1 MKDLKSIKNS
11 LIKKIK
17 KNNKFL
23 LLIILIMSQKTL
35 MNIFDITANRIRQV
49 KDGAVNDIEDL
60 YASKSDIQTV
70 LDSKADQANTYT
82 KQQIDANFYDIT
94 ETYDKTE
101 INVLSNNIS
110 SNTFLIG
117 NLTITSNTNFNNISS
132 NSNLINN
139 LNSTITSNF
148 NNISSNIHLIN
159 NVNSTITSNFNN
171 ISSNSNLINT
181 NFNNI
186 SSNSNLIN
194 NLNSTI
200 TSNFNNISS
209 NSNLITGLNSTIN
222 SHIIAISDL
231 QNGGSFHET
240 DYYNKITTNNLLSEK
255 LDTSI
260 SNNTLIHNI
269 TTTSTFKIANF
280 GNYNNFFEM
289 YNNYFDSYVY
299 GSLAGSTMFLNQRGF
314 GNVEINNSSTFQ
326 NDKIILNHNTT
337 ILSNLQVSGLF
348 SCSSILD
355 ITGSDSRYVLQSDN
369 LAGLI
374 TGNTNTINSIIT
386 NDSTQDTVI
395 SQKLDKVNTTVQTV
409 NSPLILSLTDNTNP
423 IFRIQDA
430 VSNQRLEFKRGC
442 QLDSY
447 QGLQGAT
454 PYRLWLGWNTG
465 DVIIGRPNNASR
477 ITINGNVHTSYN
489 FAQMHGT
496 SYFEGA
502 VYMKGN
508 LFTNN
513 DFSTDI
519 KTKIDNINT
528 SINGL
533 EPYLETYTPDA
544 IEGFYMHHPNFVAVS
559 VGDVT
564 NASNQ
569 YFMCDGLVNKTI
581 FSKPIDVLGN
591 IYTNADVNC
600 DNINIATDGKL
611 TIDTNCELYRYVSAF
626 SSFDMRNTDS
636 NSSIRFICGDP
647 AVQSNI
653 VGAVNITT
661 GWTFNTATADF
672 MGNLFAND
680 VYVKTNGAL
689 RSNHLAPNGG
699 TLVTVDTNLAVQNA
713 YLATNTIQSFDLTT
727 VSFLD
732 NISMTT
738 GTDIKMGTSEIST
751 YYDGTELSTIDIIF
765 RTSNTAFRIADS
777 SSTPSVLLSI
787 DKTFGTT
794 VNTGSFT
801 NNAPSTFNENVTVVN
816 TKTLFVNDI
825 QDASGDAID
834 ITAGTVTINGSL
846 IDNSDARLKYDVD
859 LLKSNCISMIKKFKP
874 KKFKRKD
881 RDDKDAIHIGY
892 IADDLL
898 KAVPK
903 EISNVVHTSR
913 EYLGIEYTKVPIL
926 LHKALLEV
934 IDKVEKLEKEIKEL
948 KKEKSK

>member
-1 MKDLKSIKNS
+1 
-11 LIKKIK
+11 
-17 KNNKFL
+17 
-23 LLIILIMSQKTL
+23 
-35 MNIFDITANRIRQV
+35 MNTFDITANKIRQV

-70 LDSKADQANTYT
+70 LDSKADQADTYT
-82 KQQIDANFYDIT
+82 KEQINANFYDIT

-159 NVNSTITSNFNN
+159 NLNSTITSNFNN
-171 ISSNSNLINT
+171 ISSNSNLINI

-194 NLNSTI
+194 NLTSTI

-231 QNGGSFHET
+231 QNGGSFNET

-255 LDTSI
+255 SNTSI
-260 SNNTLIHNI
+260 LNNTLIHNI

-280 GNYNNFFEM
+280 GNYNNLFEM

-355 ITGSDSRYVLQSDN
+355 ITGSDARYVLQSDG
-369 LAGLI
+369 LSGLI
-374 TGNTNTINSIIT
+374 TGNTNTINTIIT
-386 NDSTQDTVI
+386 INNSQDT
-395 SQKLDKVNTTVQTV
+395 SLGQKLDKIDTNAQSIAGAINFSDNATLHSDLNMLTTGSIICNKFKTTP
-409 NSPLILSLTDNTNP
+409 SPDL
-423 IFRIQDA
+423 
-430 VSNQRLEFKRGC
+430 
-442 QLDSY
+442 
-447 QGLQGAT
+447 GLQMTFQMFNREFNINRDGRMWMSSAGGQWET
-454 PYRLWLGWNTG
+454 QIG
-465 DVIIGRPNNASR
+465 DANVGRVWVKDR
-477 ITINGNVHTSYN
+477 FGL
-489 FAQMHGT
+489 
-496 SYFEGA
+496 GA
-502 VYMKGN
+502 VGVNGYVLNCAGQAR
-508 LFTNN
+508 FTGAVQFIGTNSAISLNN
-513 DFSTDI
+513 GSYLNF
-519 KTKIDNINT
+519 NNNG
-528 SINGL
+528 SIQR
-533 EPYLETYTPDA
+533 YTPDA
-544 IEGFYMHHPNFVAVS
+544 IEGLYMTHNNFVAVS
-559 VGDVT
+559 VGDVS

-569 YFMCDGLVNKTI
+569 YMMCDGLVNKTI
-581 FSKPIDVLGN
+581 FNKPVDVLGN

-600 DNINIATDGKL
+600 DNVNIATDGKL

-626 SSFDMRNTDS
+626 SSFDMRNTDA

-653 VGAVNITT
+653 VGAVNIST
-661 GWTFNTATADF
+661 GWTFNTSTVDV
-672 MGNLFAND
+672 MGNLFADD
-680 VYVKTNGAL
+680 VYIKTGGAL
-689 RSNHLAPNGG
+689 RSNHIAPNGG

-727 VSFLD
+727 VSFLN

-738 GTDIKMGTSEIST
+738 GADIKMGTSEIST
-751 YYDGTELSTIDIIF
+751 YYDGTSLSTIDVIF
-765 RTSNTAFRIADS
+765 RTSNTAFRVSDA

-794 VNTGSFT
+794 VNTESFT
-801 NNAPSTFNENVTVVN
+801 NNAPSTFNENVTV
-816 TKTLFVNDI
+816 
-825 QDASGDAID
+825 
-834 ITAGTVTINGSL
+834 AGTKKMLCNLIEPSTGTNIDLTATSVSINGSL
-846 IDNSDARLKYDVD
+846 IDNSSALLKYDVD
-859 LLKSNCISMIKKFKP
+859 LIKSNCINIIKKFKP

-881 RDDKDAIHIGY
+881 RNDNGAIHLGW
-892 IADDLL
+892 IAEDVQ
-898 KAVPK
+898 KALPK
-903 EISNVVHTSR
+903 DISNVVSTSR
-913 EYLGIEYTKVPIL
+913 EFLGIDYTKVPCL
-926 LHKALLEV
+926 LHKALLEA
-934 IDKVEKLEKEIKEL
+934 IDRIEKLEKEVENL
-948 KKEKSK
+948 KSKL

>member
-1 MKDLKSIKNS
+1 
-11 LIKKIK
+11 
-17 KNNKFL
+17 
-23 LLIILIMSQKTL
+23 

-70 LDSKADQANTYT
+70 LDSKADQADTYT
-82 KQQIDANFYDIT
+82 KEQINANFYDIT
-94 ETYDKTE
+94 ETYNKTE
-101 INVLSNNIS
+101 VNVLSNNISSNAYFIMNNTATIASNLVNVS

-132 NSNLINN
+132 NTNLINN
-139 LNSTITSNF
+139 LNSTVSTNF
-148 NNISSNIHLIN
+148 NNISSNTNLINTNINNISSNTSLINTNINNTSSNTHLIN
-159 NVNSTITSNFNN
+159 NLNSTVTANFNN
-171 ISSNSNLINT
+171 ISSNSHLI
-181 NFNNI
+181 
-186 SSNSNLIN
+186 SQ
-194 NLNSTI
+194 
-200 TSNFNNISS
+200 
-209 NSNLITGLNSTIN
+209 
-222 SHIIAISDL
+222 L
-231 QNGGSFHET
+231 QTGSFNEA

-255 LDTSI
+255 LNTSVL
-260 SNNTLIHNI
+260 NNTLIHNI
-269 TTTSTFKIANF
+269 TTTATFKIAEF

-299 GSLAGSTMFLNQRGF
+299 GSLTGSTMFLNQRGF
-314 GNVEINNSSTFQ
+314 GDVEINNSSTFK
-326 NDKIILNHNTT
+326 NDKILLNHNTT

-355 ITGSDSRYVLQSDN
+355 IAGSDARYVLQSDG
-369 LAGLI
+369 LSGLI

-386 NDSTQDTVI
+386 NDSAQDTVI
-395 SQKLDKVNTTVQTV
+395 SQKLDKVNTTAQTV

-447 QGLQGAT
+447 QGLTGAT

-489 FAQMHGT
+489 FAQAHGT

-544 IEGFYMHHPNFVAVS
+544 TEGFYIHHPNFVAVS
-559 VGDVT
+559 VGDIT

-569 YFMCDGLVNKTI
+569 YMMCDGLVGKTI
-581 FSKPIDVLGN
+581 FSKPVDVLGN

-600 DNINIATDGKL
+600 DNVNIATDGKL

-626 SSFDMRNTDS
+626 SSFDMRNTDA

-661 GWTFNTATADF
+661 GWTFNTSTIDA
-672 MGNLFAND
+672 MGNLFADD
-680 VYVKTNGAL
+680 VYVKTGGAL
-689 RSNHLAPNGG
+689 RSNHIAPNGG

-727 VSFLD
+727 VSFLN

-738 GTDIKMGTSEIST
+738 GTDLKMGTSEIST
-751 YYDGTELSTIDIIF
+751 YYDGTSLSTIDVIF
-765 RTSNTAFRIADS
+765 RTSNTAFRVADS
-777 SSTPSVLLSI
+777 STTPSVLLSI

-794 VNTGSFT
+794 VNTESFT
-801 NNAPSTFNENVTVVN
+801 NNAPSTFNENVTIAG
-816 TKTLFVNDI
+816 TKKLLCNLIEPSTGTNIDLT
-825 QDASGDAID
+825 AS
-834 ITAGTVTINGSL
+834 TVTINGTFVDSSSAL
-846 IDNSDARLKYDVD
+846 LKYDVD
-859 LLKSNCISMIKKFKP
+859 LIKSNCVNVIKKFKP
-874 KKFKRKD
+874 KKFKRND
-881 RDDKDAIHIGY
+881 RNDNGAVHIGW
-892 IADDLL
+892 IAEEVQ
-898 KAVPK
+898 KALPK
-903 EISNVVHTSR
+903 DVSNVVSTSR
-913 EYLGIEYTKVPIL
+913 EYLGIDYTKVPVI

-934 IDKVEKLEKEIKEL
+934 IDKVEKLEKEIEKM
-948 KKEKSK
+948 KSK

>member
-1 MKDLKSIKNS
+1 MVKSINLTNFENVVAHTIS
-11 LIKKIK
+11 EINDTGIQDIKTI
-17 KNNKFL
+17 
-23 LLIILIMSQKTL
+23 
-35 MNIFDITANRIRQV
+35 
-49 KDGAVNDIEDL
+49 
-60 YASKSDIQTV
+60 YASQTDIID
-70 LDSKADQANTYT
+70 LLNNKADQVDTYT
-82 KQQIDANFYDIT
+82 KAQIDANFYDIT
-94 ETYDKTE
+94 QSYNKTE
-101 INVLSNNIS
+101 VNVLSNNIS

-132 NSNLINN
+132 NTNLISN
-139 LNSTITSNF
+139 LNSTMT
-148 NNISSNIHLIN
+148 
-159 NVNSTITSNFNN
+159 TNFNN

-181 NFNNI
+181 NINNI
-186 SSNSNLIN
+186 SSNTHLIN

-200 TSNFNNISS
+200 TTNFNNISS
-209 NSNLITGLNSTIN
+209 NSNLITGLNSTVN
-222 SHIIAISDL
+222 SHITAILDL
-231 QNGGSFHET
+231 QNENGGSFNES

-255 LDTSI
+255 LNTSVL
-260 SNNTLIHNI
+260 NNTLIHNI

-280 GNYNNFFEM
+280 GNYNNFYEM
-289 YNNYFDSYVY
+289 YNNYFDSYIY
-299 GSLAGSTMFLNQRGF
+299 GNLSGATMFLNQRGF
-314 GNVEINNSSTFQ
+314 GDVEINNSSTFQ
-326 NDKIILNHNTT
+326 NDKILLNHNTT

-355 ITGSDSRYVLQSDN
+355 IAGSDARYVLQSDGLN
-369 LAGLI
+369 SLI

-386 NDSTQDTVI
+386 NDSAQDTVI
-395 SQKLDKVNTTVQTV
+395 SQKLDKVNTTAQTV
-409 NSPLILSLTDNTNP
+409 NSPLILNLTDNTNP

-477 ITINGNVHTSYN
+477 ITINGNIHTSYN

-544 IEGFYMHHPNFVAVS
+544 IEGFYIHHPNFVACS
-559 VGDVT
+559 IGDIT

-569 YFMCDGLVNKTI
+569 YFMADGLVGKTI
-581 FSKPIDVLGN
+581 FSKPIDVLSN

-600 DNINIATDGKL
+600 DNVNIATDGKL
-611 TIDTNCELYRYVSAF
+611 TIDTNCDLYRYVSAF
-626 SSFDMRNTDS
+626 SSFDMRNTDA

-653 VGAVNITT
+653 VGAVNITS
-661 GWTFNTATADF
+661 GWTFNTSTADF
-672 MGNLFAND
+672 MGNLFADD

-689 RSNHLAPNGG
+689 RSNHIAPNGG
-699 TLVTVDTNLAVQNA
+699 TLVTVDTNMAIQNA

-727 VSFLD
+727 VSFLN

-751 YYDGTELSTIDIIF
+751 YYDGTSLSTIDVIF

-801 NNAPSTFNENVTVVN
+801 NNAPSTFNENITVAG
-816 TKTLFVNDI
+816 TKKMLCNLIEPSTGTN
-825 QDASGDAID
+825 ID
-834 ITAGTVTINGSL
+834 LTATTVTINGTFVDS
-846 IDNSDARLKYDVD
+846 SDSRLKYDID
-859 LLKSNCISMIKKFKP
+859 NIKSNCMNVTKKFKP
-874 KKFKRKD
+874 KKFKRHD
-881 RDDKDAIHIGY
+881 RNDNGKTHIGY
-892 IADDLL
+892 IADEVL
-898 KAVPK
+898 KAIPK
-903 EISNVVHTSR
+903 EFENIVCKDR
-913 EYLGIEYTKVPIL
+913 EYLGLNYLVLPVL
-926 LHKALLEV
+926 VHKAVLELSDK
-934 IDKVEKLEKEIKEL
+934 IDKLEKEIKEL
-948 KKEKSK
+948 KKSKDF

>member
-1 MKDLKSIKNS
+1 
-11 LIKKIK
+11 
-17 KNNKFL
+17 
-23 LLIILIMSQKTL
+23 MSQKTL
-35 MNIFDITANRIRQV
+35 LNIFDITANRIRQV

-70 LDSKADQANTYT
+70 LDSKADQADTYT
-82 KQQIDANFYDIT
+82 KEQINANFYDIT
-94 ETYDKTE
+94 ETYNKTE

-117 NLTITSNTNFNNISS
+117 NLTVTSNTNFNNISS
-132 NSNLINN
+132 NTSLINNLNSTMTTNFNNISSNTNLISTNFNNISSNTNLINN
-139 LNSTITSNF
+139 LNSTM
-148 NNISSNIHLIN
+148 
-159 NVNSTITSNFNN
+159 TSNFNN
-171 ISSNSNLINT
+171 ISSNSHLINT

-186 SSNSNLIN
+186 SSNTNLIN
-194 NLNSTI
+194 NLNSTVS
-200 TSNFNNISS
+200 TNFNNISS
-209 NSNLITGLNSTIN
+209 NSHLISQ
-222 SHIIAISDL
+222 L
-231 QNGGSFHET
+231 QTGSF
-240 DYYNKITTNNLLSEK
+240 DSNLYYNKITTNTLLSDK
-255 LDTSI
+255 LNTSI
-260 SNNTLIHNI
+260 LNNTLIHNI
-269 TTTSTFKIANF
+269 TTTATFKIAEF

-299 GSLAGSTMFLNQRGF
+299 GNLSGATMFLNQRGF
-314 GNVEINNSSTFQ
+314 GDVEINNSSTFQ
-326 NDKIILNHNTT
+326 NDKILLNHNTT

-386 NDSTQDTVI
+386 NDSAQDTVI
-395 SQKLDKVNTTVQTV
+395 SQKLDKVNTTAQTV

-489 FAQMHGT
+489 FAQAHGT

-544 IEGFYMHHPNFVAVS
+544 IEGFYMHHPNFLALS
-559 VGDVT
+559 VGDIT

-569 YFMCDGLVNKTI
+569 YMMCDGLVNKTI

-600 DNINIATDGKL
+600 DNVNIATDGKL

-626 SSFDMRNTDS
+626 SSFDMRNSDA

-647 AVQSNI
+647 AIQSNI

-672 MGNLFAND
+672 MGNLFAD
-680 VYVKTNGAL
+680 DIYVKSGGAL
-689 RSNHLAPNGG
+689 RSNNIAPNGG

-727 VSFLD
+727 VSFLN

-751 YYDGTELSTIDIIF
+751 YHDGTNLSTIDVIF
-765 RTSNTAFRIADS
+765 RTSNTAFRVSDA

-794 VNTGSFT
+794 VNTESFT
-801 NNAPSTFNENVTVVN
+801 NNAPSTFNENVTVAG
-816 TKTLFVNDI
+816 TKKMLCNLIEPSTGTNIDLT
-825 QDASGDAID
+825 AS
-834 ITAGTVTINGSL
+834 TVTINGTFVDS
-846 IDNSDARLKYDVD
+846 SDSRLKYDIDNV
-859 LLKSNCISMIKKFKP
+859 KSNCMNIIKKFKP
-874 KKFKRKD
+874 KKFKRHD
-881 RDDKDAIHIGY
+881 RNDGGKTHIGY
-892 IADDLL
+892 IADEVL
-898 KAVPK
+898 KAIPK
-903 EISNVVHTSR
+903 EFENVVSKDR
-913 EYLGIEYTKVPIL
+913 DYLGLNYLVLPVL
-926 LHKALLEV
+926 VHKAVLELN
-934 IDKVEKLEKEIKEL
+934 DKVDKLEKEIKEL

>member
-1 MKDLKSIKNS
+1 MSKN
-11 LIKKIK
+11 
-17 KNNKFL
+17 
-23 LLIILIMSQKTL
+23 L

-49 KDGAVNDIEDL
+49 KNGAVNDIEDL

-70 LDSKADQANTYT
+70 LDSKADQADTYT
-82 KQQIDANFYDIT
+82 KEQINANFYDIT

-110 SNTFLIG
+110 SNSFLIG
-117 NLTITSNTNFNNISS
+117 NLTITSNTNFNNISLNTS
-132 NSNLINN
+132 LINN
-139 LNSTITSNF
+139 LNSTMTTNFNNSSSNTNLFNTNF
-148 NNISSNIHLIN
+148 NNISSNTSLIN
-159 NVNSTITSNFNN
+159 NSNSTMTTNFNN
-171 ISSNSNLINT
+171 ISSNTNLINT

-186 SSNSNLIN
+186 SSNTNLIN
-194 NLNSTI
+194 NVNSTVS
-200 TSNFNNISS
+200 TNFNNISS
-209 NSNLITGLNSTIN
+209 NSHLISQ
-222 SHIIAISDL
+222 L
-231 QNGGSFHET
+231 QTGSF
-240 DYYNKITTNNLLSEK
+240 DSNFNYNKITTNKLLTDK
-255 LDTSI
+255 LNTSVL
-260 SNNTLIHNI
+260 NNTLIHNI
-269 TTTSTFKIANF
+269 TTTSIFKIANF

-299 GSLAGSTMFLNQRGF
+299 GNLSGATMFLNQRGF
-314 GNVEINNSSTFQ
+314 GDVEFNNSSTVQ
-326 NDKIILNHNTT
+326 NDKILLNHNTT

-386 NDSTQDTVI
+386 NDSAQDTVI
-395 SQKLDKVNTTVQTV
+395 SQKLDKVNTTAQTV

-423 IFRIQDA
+423 IFGIQDA

-447 QGLQGAT
+447 QGLHGAT

-544 IEGFYMHHPNFVAVS
+544 IEGFYTHHPNFVALS
-559 VGDVT
+559 VGDIT
-564 NASNQ
+564 NSSNQ
-569 YFMCDGLVNKTI
+569 YMMCDGLVNKTI

-591 IYTNADVNC
+591 IYTNATVNC
-600 DNINIATDGKL
+600 DNVNIATDGKL
-611 TIDTNCELYRYVSAF
+611 TIDTNCELYRYVSNF
-626 SSFDMRNTDS
+626 SSFDMRNSDA

-647 AVQSNI
+647 AIQSNI
-653 VGAVNITT
+653 VGAVNITS

-672 MGNLFAND
+672 MGNLFAD
-680 VYVKTNGAL
+680 DIYVKTNGAL
-689 RSNHLAPNGG
+689 RSNHIAPNGG

-727 VSFLD
+727 VSFLN

-751 YYDGTELSTIDIIF
+751 YHDGTNLSTIDVIF
-765 RTSNTAFRIADS
+765 RTSNTAFRVSDA
-777 SSTPSVLLSI
+777 SSTPSVLVSI
-787 DKTFGTT
+787 DKTFGATI
-794 VNTGSFT
+794 NTGSFT
-801 NNAPSTFNENVTVVN
+801 NNALSTFNENVTVAG
-816 TKTLFVNDI
+816 TKKLLCNLIEPSTGTN
-825 QDASGDAID
+825 ID
-834 ITAGTVTINGSL
+834 LTATTVTINGTFVDSSSSL
-846 IDNSDARLKYDVD
+846 LKYDID
-859 LLKSNCISMIKKFKP
+859 LIKSNCINVIKKFKP
-874 KKFKRKD
+874 KKFRRHD
-881 RDDKDAIHIGY
+881 RNDNGAVHIGW
-892 IADDLL
+892 IAEEVQ
-898 KAVPK
+898 KALPK
-903 EISNVVHTSR
+903 DISNVISTGR
-913 EYLGIEYTKVPIL
+913 EYLGADYTKVPVI

-934 IDKVEKLEKEIKEL
+934 IDKFEKLEKEIKEF
-948 KKEKSK
+948 KKEKNK

>member
-1 MKDLKSIKNS
+1 
-11 LIKKIK
+11 
-17 KNNKFL
+17 
-23 LLIILIMSQKTL
+23 

-94 ETYDKTE
+94 ETYNKTE

-132 NSNLINN
+132 NTNLINN
-139 LNSTITSNF
+139 LNSTM
-148 NNISSNIHLIN
+148 
-159 NVNSTITSNFNN
+159 STNFNN

-181 NFNNI
+181 NINNI
-186 SSNSNLIN
+186 SSNTHLIN

-200 TSNFNNISS
+200 TTNFNNISS
-209 NSNLITGLNSTIN
+209 NTHLINNLNSTMTTNFNNISSNTNLITGLNSTVS
-222 SHIIAISDL
+222 SHITAILDL
-231 QNGGSFHET
+231 QNGGSLNEA
-240 DYYNKITTNNLLSEK
+240 DYYNKITTNNLLSNK
-255 LDTSI
+255 LNTSI
-260 SNNTLIHNI
+260 LNNTLIHNI
-269 TTTSTFKIANF
+269 TTNSTFKIAEF
-280 GNYNNFFEM
+280 GNYNYYHEL
-289 YNNYFDSYVY
+289 YNNYIDSYVY
-299 GSLAGSTMFLNQRGF
+299 GNLSGATMFLNQRGF
-314 GNVEINNSSTFQ
+314 GDVQINNSSTFQ
-326 NDKIILNHNTT
+326 NDKILLNHNTT

-355 ITGSDSRYVLQSDN
+355 IAGSDARYVLQSDG
-369 LAGLI
+369 LSGLI

-386 NDSTQDTVI
+386 NDSAQDTVI
-395 SQKLDKVNTTVQTV
+395 SQKLDKVNTTLQTV
-409 NSPLILSLTDNTNP
+409 NSPLIISLTDNTNP
-423 IFRIQDA
+423 ILRIQDA

-447 QGLQGAT
+447 QGLTGAT
-454 PYRLWLGWNTG
+454 PYRLLLGWNTG

-544 IEGFYMHHPNFVAVS
+544 TEGFYIHHPNFVACS
-559 VGDVT
+559 VGDIT

-569 YFMCDGLVNKTI
+569 YFLADGLVGKTI

-626 SSFDMRNTDS
+626 SSFDMRNSDA

-653 VGAVNITT
+653 VGAVNITS

-672 MGNLFAND
+672 MGNLFADD

-699 TLVTVDTNLAVQNA
+699 TLITVDTNLAVQNA
-713 YLATNTIQSFDLTT
+713 YLATNTIQSFDLTS

-738 GTDIKMGTSEIST
+738 GTDILMGTSEIST
-751 YYDGTELSTIDIIF
+751 YYDGTNLSTIDVIF
-765 RTSNTAFRIADS
+765 RTSNTAFRVSDS
-777 SSTPSVLLSI
+777 STTPSVLLSI

-801 NNAPSTFNENVTVVN
+801 NNASSTFNENVKVAG
-816 TKTLFVNDI
+816 TKKLLCNLIEPATGTN
-825 QDASGDAID
+825 ID
-834 ITAGTVTINGSL
+834 LTATTVTINGTFVDS
-846 IDNSDARLKYDVD
+846 SDSRLKYDIDNV
-859 LLKSNCISMIKKFKP
+859 KSNCMNIIKKFKP
-874 KKFKRKD
+874 KKFKRHD
-881 RDDKDAIHIGY
+881 RNDGGKTHIGY
-892 IADDLL
+892 IADEVL
-898 KAVPK
+898 KAIPK
-903 EISNVVHTSR
+903 EFENVVSQDR
-913 EYLGIEYTKVPIL
+913 EYLGLNYLVLPVL
-926 LHKALLEV
+926 VHKAVLELNDK
-934 IDKVEKLEKEIKEL
+934 IDKLEKEVKEL

>member
-1 MKDLKSIKNS
+1 
-11 LIKKIK
+11 
-17 KNNKFL
+17 
-23 LLIILIMSQKTL
+23 

-70 LDSKADQANTYT
+70 LDSKADQADTYT
-82 KQQIDANFYDIT
+82 KEQINANFYDIT

-110 SNTFLIG
+110 SNSFLIG
-117 NLTITSNTNFNNISS
+117 NLTITSNTNFNNISLNTSLIS
-132 NSNLINN
+132 NLNSTMTTNFNNISSNTNLINTNFNNISLNTSLINN
-139 LNSTITSNF
+139 LNSTMTSNF
-148 NNISSNIHLIN
+148 NNISSN
-159 NVNSTITSNFNN
+159 T
-171 ISSNSNLINT
+171 NLINT

-186 SSNSNLIN
+186 SSNTHLIN
-194 NLNSTI
+194 NLNSTVS
-200 TSNFNNISS
+200 TNFNNISS
-209 NSNLITGLNSTIN
+209 NSHLISQ
-222 SHIIAISDL
+222 L
-231 QNGGSFHET
+231 QTGSF
-240 DYYNKITTNNLLSEK
+240 DSNLYYNKITTNNLLTDK
-255 LDTSI
+255 LNTSVL
-260 SNNTLIHNI
+260 NNTLIHNI
-269 TTTSTFKIANF
+269 TTTSIFKIANF

-299 GSLAGSTMFLNQRGF
+299 GNLSGATMFLNQRGF
-314 GNVEINNSSTFQ
+314 GDVEINNSSTFQ
-326 NDKIILNHNTT
+326 NDKILLNHNTT

-386 NDSTQDTVI
+386 NDSAQDTVI
-395 SQKLDKVNTTVQTV
+395 SQKLDKVNTTAQTV
-409 NSPLILSLTDNTNP
+409 NSPLILSVTDNTNP

-447 QGLQGAT
+447 QGLEGAT

-477 ITINGNVHTSYN
+477 ITINGNVHTSHN

-544 IEGFYMHHPNFVAVS
+544 IEGFYMHHPNFVSLS
-559 VGDVT
+559 VGDIT

-569 YFMCDGLVNKTI
+569 YMMCDGLVNKTI
-581 FSKPIDVLGN
+581 FSKPVDILGN
-591 IYTNADVNC
+591 IYTNAAVNC
-600 DNINIATDGKL
+600 DNVNIATDGKL
-611 TIDTNCELYRYVSAF
+611 TIDTNCELYKFVSTF
-626 SSFDMRNTDS
+626 SSFDMRNSDA

-661 GWTFNTATADF
+661 GWTFNTSTVDV
-672 MGNLFAND
+672 MGNLFADD

-689 RSNHLAPNGG
+689 RSNHIAPNGG

-727 VSFLD
+727 VSFLN

-751 YYDGTELSTIDIIF
+751 YHDGTNLSTIDVIF
-765 RTSNTAFRIADS
+765 RTSNTAFRVSDA

-794 VNTGSFT
+794 VNTESFT
-801 NNAPSTFNENVTVVN
+801 NNAPSTFNENVTVAG
-816 TKTLFVNDI
+816 TKKMLCNLIEPSTGTN
-825 QDASGDAID
+825 ID
-834 ITAGTVTINGSL
+834 LTATTVTINGTFVDS
-846 IDNSDARLKYDVD
+846 SDSRLKYDID
-859 LLKSNCISMIKKFKP
+859 NIKSNCMNVIKKFKP
-874 KKFKRKD
+874 KKFKRHD
-881 RDDKDAIHIGY
+881 RNDGGKTHIGY
-892 IADDLL
+892 IADEVL
-898 KAVPK
+898 KAIPK
-903 EISNVVHTSR
+903 EFENVVSKDR
-913 EYLGIEYTKVPIL
+913 EYLGLNYLVLPVL
-926 LHKALLEV
+926 VHKAVLELN
-934 IDKVEKLEKEIKEL
+934 DKVDKLEK
-948 KKEKSK
+948 

>member
-1 MKDLKSIKNS
+1 
-11 LIKKIK
+11 
-17 KNNKFL
+17 
-23 LLIILIMSQKTL
+23 

-70 LDSKADQANTYT
+70 LDSKADPADTYT
-82 KQQIDANFYDIT
+82 KEQINANFYDIS

-110 SNTFLIG
+110 SNSFLIG
-117 NLTITSNTNFNNISS
+117 NLTITSNTNFNNISLNTS
-132 NSNLINN
+132 LINN
-139 LNSTITSNF
+139 LNSTMTTIFNNISSNTNLINTNFNNISLNTSLINNLNSTMSTNF
-148 NNISSNIHLIN
+148 NNISSN
-159 NVNSTITSNFNN
+159 T
-171 ISSNSNLINT
+171 NLINT

-186 SSNSNLIN
+186 SSNTNLIN
-194 NLNSTI
+194 NLNSTVS
-200 TSNFNNISS
+200 TNFNNISS
-209 NSNLITGLNSTIN
+209 NSHLISQ
-222 SHIIAISDL
+222 L
-231 QNGGSFHET
+231 QTGSF
-240 DYYNKITTNNLLSEK
+240 DSNLYYNKITTNNLLTDK
-255 LDTSI
+255 LNTSVL
-260 SNNTLIHNI
+260 NNTLIHNI
-269 TTTSTFKIANF
+269 TTTSIFKIANF

-289 YNNYFDSYVY
+289 YNNYFDCYTY
-299 GSLAGSTMFLNQRGF
+299 GNLSGATMFLNQRGF
-314 GNVEINNSSTFQ
+314 GDVEINNSSTFQ
-326 NDKIILNHNTT
+326 NDKILLNHNTT
-337 ILSNLQVSGLF
+337 ILSNLQVSGEF

-386 NDSTQDTVI
+386 NDSAQDTVI
-395 SQKLDKVNTTVQTV
+395 SQKLDKVNTTLQTV

-544 IEGFYMHHPNFVAVS
+544 IEGFYMHHPNFVSLS
-559 VGDVT
+559 VGDIA

-569 YFMCDGLVNKTI
+569 YMMCDGLVNKTM

-600 DNINIATDGKL
+600 DNINIDTDGKL

-626 SSFDMRNTDS
+626 SSFDMRNSDA

-653 VGAVNITT
+653 VGAVNIST

-672 MGNLFAND
+672 MGNLFADD

-689 RSNHLAPNGG
+689 RSNHIAPNGG

-727 VSFLD
+727 VSFLND
-732 NISMTT
+732 ISMTT
-738 GTDIKMGTSEIST
+738 GTDIKLGTSEIST
-751 YYDGTELSTIDIIF
+751 YYDGTNLSTFDVIF
-765 RTSNTAFRIADS
+765 RTSNTAFRVSDS
-777 SSTPSVLLSI
+777 STTPSVLLSI

-801 NNAPSTFNENVTVVN
+801 NNASSTFNENVTVAG
-816 TKTLFVNDI
+816 TKKLLCNLIEPSTGTNIDLT
-825 QDASGDAID
+825 AS
-834 ITAGTVTINGSL
+834 TVTINGTFVDS
-846 IDNSDARLKYDVD
+846 SDSRLKYDID
-859 LLKSNCISMIKKFKP
+859 NIKSNCMNVIKKFKP
-874 KKFKRKD
+874 KKFKRHD
-881 RDDKDAIHIGY
+881 RNDGGKTHIGY
-892 IADDLL
+892 IADEVL
-898 KAVPK
+898 KAIPK
-903 EISNVVHTSR
+903 EFENVVSKDR
-913 EYLGIEYTKVPIL
+913 EYLGLNYLVLPVL
-926 LHKALLEV
+926 VHKAVLELN
-934 IDKVEKLEKEIKEL
+934 DKVDKLEKEIKEF
-948 KKEKSK
+948 KKKK

>member
-1 MKDLKSIKNS
+1 
-11 LIKKIK
+11 
-17 KNNKFL
+17 
-23 LLIILIMSQKTL
+23 

-70 LDSKADQANTYT
+70 LDSKADQADTYT
-82 KQQIDANFYDIT
+82 KEQINANFYDIT

-110 SNTFLIG
+110 SNSFLIG
-117 NLTITSNTNFNNISS
+117 NLTITSNTNSNNISLNTS
-132 NSNLINN
+132 LINN
-139 LNSTITSNF
+139 LNSTMTTNF
-148 NNISSNIHLIN
+148 NNVSSN
-159 NVNSTITSNFNN
+159 T
-171 ISSNSNLINT
+171 NLINT

-186 SSNSNLIN
+186 SLNTSLIN
-194 NLNSTI
+194 NLNSTMTTNFNNVSSNTNLI
-200 TSNFNNISS
+200 NTNFNNISLNTSLINNLNSTVSTNFNNISS
-209 NSNLITGLNSTIN
+209 NSHLINNLNSTVSTNFNNISSN
-222 SHIIAISDL
+222 SHLISQL
-231 QNGGSFHET
+231 QTGSF
-240 DYYNKITTNNLLSEK
+240 DSNLYYNKITTNNLLTDK
-255 LDTSI
+255 LNTSI
-260 SNNTLIHNI
+260 LYNTLIHNI
-269 TTTSTFKIANF
+269 TTTSTFKIAEF
-280 GNYNNFFEM
+280 GNYNYFFEM
-289 YNNYFDSYVY
+289 YNNYFNSYVY
-299 GSLAGSTMFLNQRGF
+299 GSLTGSTMFLNQRGF
-314 GNVEINNSSTFQ
+314 GDIQINNSSIFQ

-369 LAGLI
+369 LSGLI

-386 NDSTQDTVI
+386 SNNSQDTVI
-395 SQKLDKVNTTVQTV
+395 SQKLDKVNTTLQTV

-544 IEGFYMHHPNFVAVS
+544 IEGFYMHHPNFVSLS
-559 VGDVT
+559 VGDIA

-569 YFMCDGLVNKTI
+569 YMMCDGLVNKTI

-600 DNINIATDGKL
+600 DNINIDTDGKL

-626 SSFDMRNTDS
+626 SSFDMRNSDA

-653 VGAVNITT
+653 VGAVNIST

-672 MGNLFAND
+672 MGNLFAD
-680 VYVKTNGAL
+680 DGYVKTNGAL
-689 RSNHLAPNGG
+689 RSNHISPNGG

-727 VSFLD
+727 VSFLN

-751 YYDGTELSTIDIIF
+751 YHDGTNLSTIDVIF
-765 RTSNTAFRIADS
+765 RTSNTAFRVSDA

-787 DKTFGTT
+787 DKTFGATI
-794 VNTGSFT
+794 NTGSFT
-801 NNAPSTFNENVTVVN
+801 NNASSTFNENVTVAG
-816 TKTLFVNDI
+816 TKKLLCNLIEPSTGTNIDLT
-825 QDASGDAID
+825 AS
-834 ITAGTVTINGSL
+834 TVTINGTFVDS
-846 IDNSDARLKYDVD
+846 SDSRLKYDID
-859 LLKSNCISMIKKFKP
+859 NIKSNCMNVIKKFKP
-874 KKFKRKD
+874 KKFKRHD
-881 RDDKDAIHIGY
+881 RNDGGKTHIGY
-892 IADDLL
+892 IADEVL
-898 KAVPK
+898 KAIPK
-903 EISNVVHTSR
+903 EFENVVSKDR
-913 EYLGIEYTKVPIL
+913 EYLGLNYLVLPVL
-926 LHKALLEV
+926 VHKAVLELN
-934 IDKVEKLEKEIKEL
+934 DKVDKLEKEIKES

>member
-1 MKDLKSIKNS
+1 
-11 LIKKIK
+11 
-17 KNNKFL
+17 
-23 LLIILIMSQKTL
+23 
-35 MNIFDITANRIRQV
+35 MNIFDVTANRIRQV

-70 LDSKADQANTYT
+70 LDSKADQADTYT
-82 KQQIDANFYDIT
+82 KEQINANFYDIT

-110 SNTFLIG
+110 SNSFLIG
-117 NLTITSNTNFNNISS
+117 NLTITSNTNFNNISLNTS
-132 NSNLINN
+132 LINN
-139 LNSTITSNF
+139 LNSTMSTNF
-148 NNISSNIHLIN
+148 NNISSNTNLINTNFNNISLNTSLIN
-159 NVNSTITSNFNN
+159 NLNSTMSTNFNN
-171 ISSNSNLINT
+171 ISSNTNLINT

-186 SSNSNLIN
+186 SSNTNLIN
-194 NLNSTI
+194 NLNSTVS
-200 TSNFNNISS
+200 TNFNNISS
-209 NSNLITGLNSTIN
+209 NSHLISQ
-222 SHIIAISDL
+222 L
-231 QNGGSFHET
+231 QTGSF
-240 DYYNKITTNNLLSEK
+240 DSNLYYNKITTNNFLTDK
-255 LDTSI
+255 LNTSVL
-260 SNNTLIHNI
+260 NNTLIHNI
-269 TTTSTFKIANF
+269 TTTSIFKIANF

-299 GSLAGSTMFLNQRGF
+299 GSLTGSTMFLNQRGF
-314 GNVEINNSSTFQ
+314 GDVEINNSSIFQ
-326 NDKIILNHNTT
+326 NDKILLNHNTT
-337 ILSNLQVSGLF
+337 ILSNLQVSGVF

-374 TGNTNTINSIIT
+374 SGNTNTINSIIT
-386 NDSTQDTVI
+386 NDSAQDTVI
-395 SQKLDKVNTTVQTV
+395 SQKLDKVNTTLQTV

-533 EPYLETYTPDA
+533 EPYLETYMPDS
-544 IEGFYMHHPNFVAVS
+544 IQGFYMHHPNFVALS
-559 VGDVT
+559 VGDIT

-569 YFMCDGLVNKTI
+569 YMMCDGLVNKTI

-600 DNINIATDGKL
+600 DNVNIATDGKL

-626 SSFDMRNTDS
+626 SSFDMRNTDA

-647 AVQSNI
+647 AVQDNI
-653 VGAVNITT
+653 VGAVNIST
-661 GWTFNTATADF
+661 GWTFNTDTVDV
-672 MGNLFAND
+672 MGNLFADD

-689 RSNHLAPNGG
+689 RSNHLASNGG
-699 TLVTVDTNLAVQNA
+699 TLITVDTNMAVQNA

-727 VSFLD
+727 VSFLN

-751 YYDGTELSTIDIIF
+751 YHDGTNLSTIDVIF
-765 RTSNTAFRIADS
+765 RTSNTAFRVSDS
-777 SSTPSVLLSI
+777 STTPSVLLSI

-801 NNAPSTFNENVTVVN
+801 NNASSTFNENVTVAG
-816 TKTLFVNDI
+816 TKKMLCNLIEPSTGTN
-825 QDASGDAID
+825 ID
-834 ITAGTVTINGSL
+834 LTATTVTINGTFVDS
-846 IDNSDARLKYDVD
+846 SDSRLKYDID
-859 LLKSNCISMIKKFKP
+859 NIKSNCMNVIKKFKP
-874 KKFKRKD
+874 KKFKRHD
-881 RDDKDAIHIGY
+881 RNDGGKTHIGY
-892 IADDLL
+892 IADEVL
-898 KAVPK
+898 KAIPK
-903 EISNVVHTSR
+903 EFENVVSQDR
-913 EYLGIEYTKVPIL
+913 EYLGLNYLVLPVL
-926 LHKALLEV
+926 VHKAVLELN
-934 IDKVEKLEKEIKEL
+934 DKVDKLEKEIKEF
-948 KKEKSK
+948 KKEKK

>member
-1 MKDLKSIKNS
+1 MPSINLTNFENVVAHTISEINS
-11 LIKKIK
+11 TSGI
-17 KNNKFL
+17 
-23 LLIILIMSQKTL
+23 T
-35 MNIFDITANRIRQV
+35 NIRNIYANQ
-49 KDGAVNDIEDL
+49 
-60 YASKSDIQTV
+60 SDIIDLLNNQ
-70 LDSKADQANTYT
+70 ADQVDTYT
-82 KQQIDANFYDIT
+82 KAQIDANFYDINQS
-94 ETYDKTE
+94 YNKTE
-101 INVLSNNIS
+101 VNVLSNNISSNAYFIMNNTATIASNLVNVS

-132 NSNLINN
+132 NTHLINN
-139 LNSTITSNF
+139 LNSTIT
-148 NNISSNIHLIN
+148 
-159 NVNSTITSNFNN
+159 
-171 ISSNSNLINT
+171 T

-186 SSNSNLIN
+186 SSNTNLIHTNINNISSNTHLIN

-209 NSNLITGLNSTIN
+209 NSNLITGLNSTVN
-222 SHIIAISDL
+222 SHITAILDL
-231 QNGGSFHET
+231 QNENGGSFNES

-255 LDTSI
+255 LNTSVL
-260 SNNTLIHNI
+260 NNTLIHNI

-280 GNYNNFFEM
+280 GNYNNFYEM
-289 YNNYFDSYVY
+289 YNNYFDSYIY
-299 GSLAGSTMFLNQRGF
+299 GNLSGATMFLNQRGF
-314 GNVEINNSSTFQ
+314 GDVEINNSSTFQ
-326 NDKIILNHNTT
+326 HDKILLNHNTT

-355 ITGSDSRYVLQSDN
+355 IAGSDARYVLQSDGLN
-369 LAGLI
+369 SLI

-386 NDSTQDTVI
+386 NDSAQDTVI
-395 SQKLDKVNTTVQTV
+395 SQKLDKVNTTAQTV

-477 ITINGNVHTSYN
+477 ITINGNIHTSYN

-544 IEGFYMHHPNFVAVS
+544 IEGFYIHHPNFVACS
-559 VGDVT
+559 IGDIT

-569 YFMCDGLVNKTI
+569 YFMADGLVGKTI

-600 DNINIATDGKL
+600 DNVNIATDGKL

-626 SSFDMRNTDS
+626 SSFDMRNTDA

-653 VGAVNITT
+653 VGAVNITS
-661 GWTFNTATADF
+661 GWTFNTGTADF
-672 MGNLFAND
+672 MGNLFADD

-689 RSNHLAPNGG
+689 RSNHIAPNGG
-699 TLVTVDTNLAVQNA
+699 TLITVDTNMAIQNA

-727 VSFLD
+727 VSFLN

-751 YYDGTELSTIDIIF
+751 YYDGTSLSTIDVIF

-794 VNTGSFT
+794 VNTESFT
-801 NNAPSTFNENVTVVN
+801 NNAPSTFNENITVAG
-816 TKTLFVNDI
+816 TKKMLCNLIEPSTGTN
-825 QDASGDAID
+825 ID
-834 ITAGTVTINGSL
+834 LTATTVTINGTFVDS
-846 IDNSDARLKYDVD
+846 SDSRLKYDID
-859 LLKSNCISMIKKFKP
+859 NIKSNCMNVIKKFKP
-874 KKFKRKD
+874 KKFKRHD
-881 RDDKDAIHIGY
+881 RNDNGKTHIGY
-892 IADDLL
+892 IADEVL
-898 KAVPK
+898 KAIPK
-903 EISNVVHTSR
+903 EFENIVCKDR
-913 EYLGIEYTKVPIL
+913 EYLGLNYLVLPVL
-926 LHKALLEV
+926 VHKAVLELSDK
-934 IDKVEKLEKEIKEL
+934 IDKLEK
-948 KKEKSK
+948 

>member
-1 MKDLKSIKNS
+1 
-11 LIKKIK
+11 
-17 KNNKFL
+17 
-23 LLIILIMSQKTL
+23 

-70 LDSKADQANTYT
+70 LDSKADQADTYT
-82 KQQIDANFYDIT
+82 KEQINANFYDIT

-110 SNTFLIG
+110 SNSFLIG

-159 NVNSTITSNFNN
+159 NLNSTITSNFNN

-194 NLNSTI
+194 NLISTM
-200 TSNFNNISS
+200 TTNFNNISS
-209 NSNLITGLNSTIN
+209 NSSLITGLNSTIN

-231 QNGGSFHET
+231 QNGGSFNET

-255 LDTSI
+255 LDTSVL
-260 SNNTLIHNI
+260 NNTLIHNI

-409 NSPLILSLTDNTNP
+409 NSPLILSLTDITNP

-751 YYDGTELSTIDIIF
+751 YYDGTNLSTIDVIF
-765 RTSNTAFRIADS
+765 RTSNTAFRVSDA

-794 VNTGSFT
+794 VNTESFT

-892 IADDLL
+892 IADDLI

-903 EISNVVHTSR
+903 EISNVVHSSR

>member
-1 MKDLKSIKNS
+1 
-11 LIKKIK
+11 
-17 KNNKFL
+17 
-23 LLIILIMSQKTL
+23 

-70 LDSKADQANTYT
+70 LDSKADQADTYT
-82 KQQIDANFYDIT
+82 KEQINANFYDIT

-110 SNTFLIG
+110 SNSFLIG
-117 NLTITSNTNFNNISS
+117 NLTIASNTNFNNISL
-132 NSNLINN
+132 NTHLINN
-139 LNSTITSNF
+139 VNSTMTSNF
-148 NNISSNIHLIN
+148 NNISSNTNLITNFNNISLNTHLIN
-159 NVNSTITSNFNN
+159 NLNSIMTSNFNN
-171 ISSNSNLINT
+171 ISSITNLISQLQTGSFDSNL
-181 NFNNI
+181 
-186 SSNSNLIN
+186 
-194 NLNSTI
+194 
-200 TSNFNNISS
+200 
-209 NSNLITGLNSTIN
+209 
-222 SHIIAISDL
+222 
-231 QNGGSFHET
+231 
-240 DYYNKITTNNLLSEK
+240 YYNKITTNNLLTDK
-255 LDTSI
+255 LNTSVL
-260 SNNTLIHNI
+260 NNTLIHNI
-269 TTTSTFKIANF
+269 TTTSIFKIANL

-299 GSLAGSTMFLNQRGF
+299 GNLSGATMSLNQRGF
-314 GNVEINNSSTFQ
+314 GDVEINNSSTFQ
-326 NDKIILNHNTT
+326 NDKILLNHNTT
-337 ILSNLQVSGLF
+337 ILSNLQVSSLF

-355 ITGSDSRYVLQSDN
+355 IAGSDARYVLQSDG
-369 LAGLI
+369 LSGLI
-374 TGNTNTINSIIT
+374 AGNTNTINSIIT
-386 NDSTQDTVI
+386 NDSAQDTVI
-395 SQKLDKVNTTVQTV
+395 SQKLDKVNTTLQTV
-409 NSPLILSLTDNTNP
+409 NSPLILSFSDNTNP

-447 QGLQGAT
+447 QGLEGAT

-496 SYFEGA
+496 SFFEGA

-544 IEGFYMHHPNFVAVS
+544 IEGFYIHHPNFVALS
-559 VGDVT
+559 VGDIT

-569 YFMCDGLVNKTI
+569 YMMCDGLVNETI
-581 FSKPIDVLGN
+581 FNKPIDVLGN
-591 IYTNADVNC
+591 IYTNAAVNC
-600 DNINIATDGKL
+600 DNVNIDTDGKL

-626 SSFDMRNTDS
+626 SSFDMRNSDA

-653 VGAVNITT
+653 VGAVNIST

-672 MGNLFAND
+672 MGNLFADD
-680 VYVKTNGAL
+680 VYVKTNRAL
-689 RSNHLAPNGG
+689 RSNHIAPNGG

-713 YLATNTIQSFDLTT
+713 YLATNTIQSFDLTP

-738 GTDIKMGTSEIST
+738 GTDIKIGTSEIST
-751 YYDGTELSTIDIIF
+751 YHVGTNLSTIDVIF
-765 RTSNTAFRIADS
+765 RTSNTAFRVSDA

-794 VNTGSFT
+794 VNTESFT
-801 NNAPSTFNENVTVVN
+801 NNAPSTFNENVTVAG
-816 TKTLFVNDI
+816 TKKMLCNLIEPSTGTN
-825 QDASGDAID
+825 ID
-834 ITAGTVTINGSL
+834 LTATTVTINGTFVDS
-846 IDNSDARLKYDVD
+846 SDSRLKYDID
-859 LLKSNCISMIKKFKP
+859 NIKSNCMNVIKKFKP
-874 KKFKRKD
+874 KKFKRHD
-881 RDDKDAIHIGY
+881 RNDGGKTHIGY
-892 IADDLL
+892 I
-898 KAVPK
+898 
-903 EISNVVHTSR
+903 
-913 EYLGIEYTKVPIL
+913 
-926 LHKALLEV
+926 
-934 IDKVEKLEKEIKEL
+934 
-948 KKEKSK
+948 

>member
-1 MKDLKSIKNS
+1 MPSINLTNFENVVAHTISEINS
-11 LIKKIK
+11 TSGI
-17 KNNKFL
+17 
-23 LLIILIMSQKTL
+23 T
-35 MNIFDITANRIRQV
+35 NIRNIYANQ
-49 KDGAVNDIEDL
+49 
-60 YASKSDIQTV
+60 SDIID
-70 LDSKADQANTYT
+70 LLNNKADQVDTYT
-82 KQQIDANFYDIT
+82 KAQIDANFYDINQS
-94 ETYDKTE
+94 YNKTE
-101 INVLSNNIS
+101 VNVLSNNISSNAYFIMNNTATIASNLVNVS

-132 NSNLINN
+132 NTHLINN
-139 LNSTITSNF
+139 LNSTIT
-148 NNISSNIHLIN
+148 
-159 NVNSTITSNFNN
+159 
-171 ISSNSNLINT
+171 T

-186 SSNSNLIN
+186 SSNTNLINTNINNISSNTHLIN

-209 NSNLITGLNSTIN
+209 NSNLITGLNSTVN
-222 SHIIAISDL
+222 SHITAILDL
-231 QNGGSFHET
+231 QNENGGSFNES

-255 LDTSI
+255 LNTSVL
-260 SNNTLIHNI
+260 NNTLIHNI

-280 GNYNNFFEM
+280 GNYNNFYEM
-289 YNNYFDSYVY
+289 YNNYFDSYIY
-299 GSLAGSTMFLNQRGF
+299 GNLSGATMFLNQRGF
-314 GNVEINNSSTFQ
+314 GDVEINNSSTFQ
-326 NDKIILNHNTT
+326 NDKILLNHNTT

-355 ITGSDSRYVLQSDN
+355 IAGSDARYVLQSDGLN
-369 LAGLI
+369 SLI

-386 NDSTQDTVI
+386 NDSAQDTVI
-395 SQKLDKVNTTVQTV
+395 SQKLDKVNTTAQTV

-477 ITINGNVHTSYN
+477 ITINGNIHTSYN

-544 IEGFYMHHPNFVAVS
+544 IEGFYIHHPNFLACS
-559 VGDVT
+559 IGDIT

-569 YFMCDGLVNKTI
+569 YFMADGLVGKTI

-611 TIDTNCELYRYVSAF
+611 TIDTNCHLYRYVSAF

-636 NSSIRFICGDP
+636 DSSIRFICGDP

-653 VGAVNITT
+653 VGAVNITS

-672 MGNLFAND
+672 MGNLFADD
-680 VYVKTNGAL
+680 VYVKANGAL

-699 TLVTVDTNLAVQNA
+699 TLITVDTNLAVQNA

-738 GTDIKMGTSEIST
+738 GTDILMGTSEIST
-751 YYDGTELSTIDIIF
+751 YYDGTNLSTIDVIF
-765 RTSNTAFRIADS
+765 RTSNTAFRVSDS
-777 SSTPSVLLSI
+777 STTPSVLLSI

-801 NNAPSTFNENVTVVN
+801 NNASSTFNENVKVAG
-816 TKTLFVNDI
+816 TKKLLCNLIEPATGTN
-825 QDASGDAID
+825 ID
-834 ITAGTVTINGSL
+834 LTATTVTINGTFVDS
-846 IDNSDARLKYDVD
+846 SDSRLKYDIDNV
-859 LLKSNCISMIKKFKP
+859 KSNCMNIIKKFKP
-874 KKFKRKD
+874 KKFKRHD
-881 RDDKDAIHIGY
+881 RNDGGKTHIGY
-892 IADDLL
+892 IADEVL
-898 KAVPK
+898 KAIPK
-903 EISNVVHTSR
+903 EFENIVCQDR
-913 EYLGIEYTKVPIL
+913 EYLGLNYLVLPVL
-926 LHKALLEV
+926 VHKAVLELNDK
-934 IDKVEKLEKEIKEL
+934 IDKLEKEIKEL
-948 KKEKSK
+948 KKRKI

>member
-1 MKDLKSIKNS
+1 
-11 LIKKIK
+11 
-17 KNNKFL
+17 
-23 LLIILIMSQKTL
+23 

-70 LDSKADQANTYT
+70 LDSKADQADTYT
-82 KQQIDANFYDIT
+82 KEQINANFYDIT

-110 SNTFLIG
+110 SNSFLIG
-117 NLTITSNTNFNNISS
+117 NLTITSNTNFNNISLNTS
-132 NSNLINN
+132 LINN
-139 LNSTITSNF
+139 LNSTMSTNF
-148 NNISSNIHLIN
+148 NNISSNTNLINTNFNNISLNTSLIN
-159 NVNSTITSNFNN
+159 NLNSTMSTNFNN
-171 ISSNSNLINT
+171 ISSNTNLINT

-186 SSNSNLIN
+186 SSNTNLIN

-200 TSNFNNISS
+200 TTNFNNISS
-209 NSNLITGLNSTIN
+209 NSHLISQ
-222 SHIIAISDL
+222 L
-231 QNGGSFHET
+231 QSGSF
-240 DYYNKITTNNLLSEK
+240 DSNLYYNKITTNNLLSDK
-255 LDTSI
+255 LNTSVL
-260 SNNTLIHNI
+260 NNTLIHNI
-269 TTTSTFKIANF
+269 TTTSIFKIANF

-299 GSLAGSTMFLNQRGF
+299 GSLTGSTMFLNQRGF
-314 GNVEINNSSTFQ
+314 GDVEINNSSIFQ
-326 NDKIILNHNTT
+326 NDKILLNHNTT

-374 TGNTNTINSIIT
+374 SGNTNTINSIIT
-386 NDSTQDTVI
+386 NDSAQDTVI
-395 SQKLDKVNTTVQTV
+395 SQKLDKVNTTLQTV

-533 EPYLETYTPDA
+533 EPYLDS
-544 IEGFYMHHPNFVAVS
+544 IQGFYMHHPNFVALS
-559 VGDVT
+559 VGDIT

-569 YFMCDGLVNKTI
+569 YMMCDGLVNKTI

-600 DNINIATDGKL
+600 DNVNIATDGKL

-626 SSFDMRNTDS
+626 SSFDMRNSDA

-653 VGAVNITT
+653 VGAVNIST
-661 GWTFNTATADF
+661 GWTFNTSTVDV
-672 MGNLFAND
+672 MGNLFADD

-689 RSNHLAPNGG
+689 RSNHIAPNGG

-727 VSFLD
+727 VSFLN

-751 YYDGTELSTIDIIF
+751 YHDGTNLSTIDVIF
-765 RTSNTAFRIADS
+765 RTSNTAFRVSDA

-787 DKTFGTT
+787 DKTFGATI
-794 VNTGSFT
+794 NTGSFT
-801 NNAPSTFNENVTVVN
+801 NNALSTFNENVTVAG
-816 TKTLFVNDI
+816 TKKMLCNLIEPSTGTN
-825 QDASGDAID
+825 ID
-834 ITAGTVTINGSL
+834 LTATTVTINGTFVDS
-846 IDNSDARLKYDVD
+846 SDSRLKYDID
-859 LLKSNCISMIKKFKP
+859 NIKSNCMNVIKKFKP
-874 KKFKRKD
+874 KKFKRHD
-881 RDDKDAIHIGY
+881 RNDGGKTHIGY
-892 IADDLL
+892 IAD
-898 KAVPK
+898 
-903 EISNVVHTSR
+903 E
-913 EYLGIEYTKVPIL
+913 E
-926 LHKALLEV
+926 
-934 IDKVEKLEKEIKEL
+934 
-948 KKEKSK
+948 